1 MDVILIN
8 QDRATNEKGSKD
20 RHF

>member
-8 QDRATNEKGSKD
+8 QDRATNEKGSKN